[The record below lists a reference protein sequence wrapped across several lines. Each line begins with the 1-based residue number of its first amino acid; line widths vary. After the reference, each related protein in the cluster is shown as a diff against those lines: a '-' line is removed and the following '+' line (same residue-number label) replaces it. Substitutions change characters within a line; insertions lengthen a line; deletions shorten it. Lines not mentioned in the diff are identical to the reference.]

1 MDAPPDQVIP
11 VLEQMHRR
19 GKGVYGM
26 KVMGCGQLGDD
37 PARAMQFVLDLDCL
51 DAIVIGMEDEGQVDQ
66 NLDLLRRLAP
76 VPA

>member
-1 MDAPPDQVIP
+1 
-11 VLEQMHRR
+11 MHRR

-37 PARAMQFVLDLDCL
+37 PAKAMEFVLSLSCV

-66 NLDLLRRLAP
+66 NLELLRRLEP